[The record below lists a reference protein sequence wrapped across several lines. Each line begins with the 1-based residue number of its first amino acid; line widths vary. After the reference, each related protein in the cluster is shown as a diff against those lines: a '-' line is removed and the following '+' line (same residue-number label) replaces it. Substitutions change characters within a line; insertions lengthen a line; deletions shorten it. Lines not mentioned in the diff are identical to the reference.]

1 MRPVYIAPRNAREA
15 RSLQC
20 GDTSIEPETPMRI
33 GVPRETK
40 DGERRVAIVPD
51 GARALVAAGHCVI
64 VETDAGAAC
73 GFGNDAYRAAGAV
86 VSDDTAEIWRCPL
99 IVKVKEI
106 QRAEWP
112 LLTASTTIAGFAQ
125 LNRDPALLDAVL
137 AAGVRIIAYETVRD
151 EDGNLPLLAPMSR
164 IAGRLAPFAGAQALA
179 TNAGGNGTLLTGVDD
194 VAPAR
199 VLVVGAGNAGSEA
212 ARIAAQLSLRVT
224 VFSRG
229 AKRLAAL
236 AAALARDGTPV
247 ETSELAGNESA
258 FAAAIADADLVIGA
272 VLEPGTMSPKLISRE
287 ALRTMRRGSA
297 LVDIGID
304 YGGIAE
310 TSRMTSL
317 SRPMYV
323 DEGIVHYAVPNL
335 PALVARTATLA
346 LAAAAL
352 PFVRR
357 LADAGIA
364 GAVDTD
370 RALEGAVMV
379 WDGAIAH
386 AGLARDA
393 GRARHERPWRPLAGV
408 RAA

>member
-1 MRPVYIAPRNAREA
+1 MKRARYNAATR
-15 RSLQC
+15 RS
-20 GDTSIEPETPMRI
+20 SHETPMRI

-40 DGERRVAIVPD
+40 DGERRVGIVPD
-51 GARALVAAGHCVI
+51 GVRALVDAGHHVV
-64 VETDAGAAC
+64 VETEAGAAC
-73 GFGNDAYRAAGAV
+73 GFADDAYRAAGAAIV
-86 VSDDTAEIWRCPL
+86 NDATEIWRCPL
-99 IVKVKEI
+99 IAKVKEI

-137 AAGVRIIAYETVRD
+137 AAGVRVIAYETVRD
-151 EDGNLPLLAPMSR
+151 PSGNLPLLAPMSR

-194 VAPAR
+194 VPPAR

-212 ARIAAQLSLRVT
+212 ARIAAKLGLHVT

-229 AKRLAAL
+229 AKRLSAL
-236 AAALARDGTPV
+236 GAALARAGAPV
-247 ETSELAGNESA
+247 ETSQLEGNESA

-272 VLEPGTMSPKLISRE
+272 VLEPGTLSPKLISRA

-297 LVDIGID
+297 LVDVGID

-317 SRPMYV
+317 SRPTYV
-323 DEGIVHYAVPNL
+323 EEGVVHYAVPNL

-346 LAAAAL
+346 LADASL

-357 LADAGIA
+357 LADAGIVR
-364 GAVDTD
+364 AVEDD
-370 RALEGAVMV
+370 ASLAAAVMV
-379 WDGAIAH
+379 WEGAIVH

-393 GRARHERPWRPLAGV
+393 GRVRRECPWRLAPSGA